1 MTNRSLSTFFFIVLF
16 HATFAQVMHVPTTIQ
31 TPYGNVSHSYPVG
44 SPHYYYG
51 HGNISPKY
59 RFTVV
64 LVDDST
70 FTAKT
75 RIDYSSD
82 THSLTIK
89 GPRGQK
95 QKIYPFYTKT
105 IFRVDENGRKIF
117 GIPTDSCW
125 LFKSQPGKINAYSF
139 LAERGMLYVIAIQ
152 EGNHGPI
159 VPLTKDNLLPM
170 VGTDPKILKLIEKG
184 KLTKAVA
191 EFNGVGS
198 LP

>member
-1 MTNRSLSTFFFIVLF
+1 MINKSLSTVFFACLLQ
-16 HATFAQVMHVPTTIQ
+16 ATFAQVHMVPNTIQ

-51 HGNISPKY
+51 QGQISAKY
-59 RFTVV
+59 RFTVI
-64 LVDDST
+64 LVEDST

-75 RIDYSSD
+75 RIDFTSD

-89 GPRGQK
+89 GPRKQK
-95 QKIYPFYTKT
+95 QKIYPFYTKA

-125 LFKSQPGKINAYSF
+125 LFKCQPGKINAYSF

-152 EGNHGPI
+152 EGEKGPI

-184 KLTKAVA
+184 KLVKAVA
-191 EFNGVGS
+191 AFNEE
-198 LP
+198 